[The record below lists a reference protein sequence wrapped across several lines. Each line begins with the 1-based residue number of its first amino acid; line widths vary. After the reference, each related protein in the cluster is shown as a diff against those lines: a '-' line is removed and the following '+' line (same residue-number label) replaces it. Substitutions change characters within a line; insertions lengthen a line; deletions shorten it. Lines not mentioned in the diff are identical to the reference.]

1 MDEQPPVRV
10 VVELISSADVKRLEG
25 RDEDVRAEVRRL
37 EAKIDG
43 LHRTIYD
50 LMETIGTLRSKR

>member
-10 VVELISSADVKRLEG
+10 VVELISSADVKRLED

-50 LMETIGTLRSKR
+50 LMETIGTIRSKR